1 MCELCSGNRVVKA
14 IGSYSVITN
23 PCPLC
28 PPETVEERELRFT
41 SLLAKLDGSGNGQD

>member
-1 MCELCSGNRVVKA
+1 MCELCGGNRVVKA

-28 PPETVEERELRFT
+28 PPETKDERELRFNA
-41 SLLAKLDGSGNGQD
+41 LLGKLDGLNNGKD